1 MCAPFNYKFTEA
13 TSGNGLVHHLCLV
26 EVIRKRTK
34 RDSFNYVIDFDYP
47 RCAGLVS
54 SEQGS
59 RLRELFVFSPKIQ
72 ALFELLGSVIGNE
85 IHL

>member
-1 MCAPFNYKFTEA
+1 M
-13 TSGNGLVHHLCLV
+13 
-26 EVIRKRTK
+26 
-34 RDSFNYVIDFDYP
+34 IDFDYP

-85 IHL
+85 IHLSIILKARL